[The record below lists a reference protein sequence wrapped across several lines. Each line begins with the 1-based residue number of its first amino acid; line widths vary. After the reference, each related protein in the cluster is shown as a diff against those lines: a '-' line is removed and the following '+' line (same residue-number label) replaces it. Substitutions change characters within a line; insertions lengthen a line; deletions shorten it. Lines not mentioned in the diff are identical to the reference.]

1 MKGASKDAKD
11 SVNDLLKALDSLI
24 DKEWEAMKVWDE
36 DKQESTGYTAYFKRK
51 RESLAKLAA
60 VAKSKMDSAATEEE
74 RADAEKDYIEY
85 QKQINNLDDEEIEDK
100 YNILELQ
107 GASLDKLIAMQKVYI
122 QTSDTEEENLERNKK
137 LVELLHQQVEL
148 HREVSE
154 WQRDNTDRL
163 IDRLSGDAYGN
174 EAYDRAIGQQIEAV
188 NGEMA
193 DTQKQI

>member
-154 WQRDNTDRL
+154 W
-163 IDRLSGDAYGN
+163 
-174 EAYDRAIGQQIEAV
+174 
-188 NGEMA
+188 
-193 DTQKQI
+193 

>member
-1 MKGASKDAKD
+1 MAK
-11 SVNDLLKALDSLI
+11 A
-24 DKEWEAMKVWDE
+24 E
-36 DKQESTGYTAYFKRK
+36 
-51 RESLAKLAA
+51 
-60 VAKSKMDSAATEEE
+60 MDSAKTEEE

-85 QKQINNLDDEEIEDK
+85 QKAINNLDDEEIEDK

-154 WQRDNTDRL
+154 W
-163 IDRLSGDAYGN
+163 
-174 EAYDRAIGQQIEAV
+174 
-188 NGEMA
+188 
-193 DTQKQI
+193 

>member
-60 VAKSKMDSAATEEE
+60 VAKSKMDSAKTEEE

-85 QKQINNLDDEEIEDK
+85 QKAINNLDDEEIEDK

-154 WQRDNTDRL
+154 W
-163 IDRLSGDAYGN
+163 
-174 EAYDRAIGQQIEAV
+174 
-188 NGEMA
+188 
-193 DTQKQI
+193 